1 MKSIPLVILGLL
13 PLTIFAQKQQTTPY
27 QLKGEVNFPK
37 GDETGR
43 KIYFVYQ
50 QNGQLKTDSA
60 LINNNKFSFNGTADI
75 AIKTILQ
82 FTKPNTT
89 PEPDTDPNTLIL
101 YLNSGLTDVKAKG
114 FLSRAQVTGSPVQ
127 EEYIAFTRKYSKW
140 DRLLRSTDR
149 RRRNLDKKDLLKLQS
164 LNKSID
170 SLQNLKMNDLSA
182 YLSENTS
189 KPFAIE
195 AILMYLKSKG
205 SSLDEHK
212 IEQYFIQLPEDQK
225 RSVYGQEAQ
234 KMIADLKKH
243 K

>member
-13 PLTIFAQKQQTTPY
+13 PLTMFAQKQQTAPY

-43 KIYFVYQ
+43 KIYLVYQ

-101 YLNSGLTDVKAKG
+101 YLNKGLTDVKATG

-182 YLSENTS
+182 YLNESTA

-195 AILMYLKSKG
+195 SILMYLKAKG

-212 IEQYFIQLPEDQK
+212 IEQYFDQLPEDQK

-243 K
+243 N